1 MVKKESLLSEEAPEP
16 DAENKGVTS
25 EQEGLLVS
33 DLYLRLVMTDSPK
46 KRKQSPIESF
56 ENTNIL
62 KFSTRSQNAIDN
74 PTYLK
79 ETGLQW
85 TDGV

>member
-1 MVKKESLLSEEAPEP
+1 MLSEEAPEP
-16 DAENKGVTS
+16 DTENKGVTS